1 MIDLGDSC
9 VLNDDLFI
17 IFIPGFFKMHPL
29 AISPLRGLL

>member
-9 VLNDDLFI
+9 VLNDDLF